1 MVQSKQTIGFWT
13 ALALVVG
20 NILGVGIFTTTG
32 YLANYVSNP
41 YLILLAWLIGAVYA
55 YTGANVY
62 GFLAAEMPYRGG
74 DYVYLKKYYHPYI
87 AYLFGWSALFI
98 TYTGSIAAL
107 TIGGAY
113 YLNDIFTCCDL
124 SQTVFAFNLW
134 GLDTRLDG
142 IKITGALLVIF
153 FTYIN
158 YLGLKTG
165 GKTQIALTAFI
176 VLFMIA
182 YIAGTLVSNP
192 SFLIK
197 GNAGQSPQSVQ
208 GFFAGLAA
216 VLFTYMGWTTIVYIA
231 NEVKTPR
238 KTIPRALAWGIIIV
252 VLLYMGINFAFLTV
266 FRPVQLSN
274 EINVASQ
281 VAFKLWGSGVGR
293 LIALMILTAV
303 LSSLNSTVLSGPH
316 IYQAMAYDHFLWGKL
331 QKMHP
336 RYGTPSVAL
345 WVQCSWSLVLLF
357 SGTFNQILTLVVA
370 AILLFSILTAF
381 SAVRL
386 IGEQLKKGK
395 ITARAHVPH
404 VLVYIVLCMLVLFYI
419 MAENPLESLYGFALL
434 ALSWPFYFFSKYTFG
449 KSR

>member
-1 MVQSKQTIGFWT
+1 M
-13 ALALVVG
+13 ALVVG

-32 YLANYVSNP
+32 YLAHYVNSP
-41 YLILLAWLIGAVYA
+41 CWILLAWVIGAVYA

-62 GFLAAEMPYRGG
+62 GLLATAMPYRGG
-74 DYVYLKKYYHPYI
+74 DYVYLKKYYPPYI

-107 TIGGAY
+107 SIGGAY
-113 YLNDIFTCCDL
+113 YLNDIFIGYDFT
-124 SQTVFAFNLW
+124 QTLFHFRIW
-134 GLDTRLDG
+134 GIAGGLDG
-142 IKITGALLVIF
+142 IKLAAALLVLF

-165 GKTQIALTAFI
+165 GKTQIALTSFI
-176 VLFMIA
+176 ILFMAA
-182 YIAGTLVSNP
+182 YILATLSSAPAAMLKMVPAAGSQTVR
-192 SFLIK
+192 
-197 GNAGQSPQSVQ
+197 

-231 NEVKTPR
+231 NEVKAPA
-238 KTIPRALAWGIIIV
+238 KNIPRALAWGIIIV
-252 VLLYMGINFAFLTV
+252 VALYLSINYAFLTV
-266 FRPVQLSN
+266 FSPSELGN

-316 IYQAMAYDHFLWGKL
+316 IYQAMAQDHFLWSKL
-331 QKMHP
+331 KKIHP
-336 RYGTPSVAL
+336 RYGTPSTAL
-345 WVQCSWSLVLLF
+345 RVQCVWSLVLLF

-386 IGEQLKKGK
+386 IINQLKIG
-395 ITARAHVPH
+395 ITTVRIHIPH
-404 VLVYIVLCMLVLFYI
+404 VTVYIILCGLVLFYI
-419 MAENPLESLYGFALL
+419 MLENPLESLYGFALL
-434 ALSWPFYFFSKYTFG
+434 ALSWPFYYVIKRFSSPG
-449 KSR
+449 R

>member
-1 MVQSKQTIGFWT
+1 MAQEKQTIGFWT

-41 YLILLAWLIGAVYA
+41 LLILLAWLIGALYA

-74 DYVYLKKYYHPYI
+74 DYVYLKKYYPPYF

-107 TIGGAY
+107 AIGGAY

-124 SQTVFAFNLW
+124 TRSLFAFNVW
-134 GLDTRLDG
+134 SMDIGLDG
-142 IKITGALLVIF
+142 IKLTATLLVVF

-165 GKTQIALTAFI
+165 GKTQIALTVFI
-176 VLFMIA
+176 VVFMVI
-182 YIAGTLVSNP
+182 YIVGTLVS
-192 SFLIK
+192 SSALVLRT
-197 GNAGQSPQSVQ
+197 NATPTPQTVQ

-231 NEVKTPR
+231 NEVRVPR
-238 KTIPRALAWGIIIV
+238 KTIPRALAVGIFIV
-252 VLLYMGINFAFLTV
+252 VVLYMAINFAFLTV
-266 FRPVQLSN
+266 FSPAEFSN
-274 EINVASQ
+274 TINVASQ
-281 VAFKLWGSGVGR
+281 VAFNLWGSGAGR
-293 LIALMILTAV
+293 LIALMILTAI

-316 IYQAMAYDHFLWGKL
+316 IYQAMAQDHFLWSTLK
-331 QKMHP
+331 KMHP
-336 RYGTPSVAL
+336 RHGTPSTAL
-345 WVQCSWSLVLLF
+345 WVQCAWSLVLLF

-386 IGEQLKKGK
+386 IREKLKKGLVE
-395 ITARAHVPH
+395 ARLHIPH
-404 VLVYIVLCMLVLFYI
+404 VFVYIVLCLLVLIYI
-419 MAENPLESLYGFALL
+419 LAENPLESLYGFALL
-434 ALSWPFYFFSKYTFG
+434 ALSWPFYFIRKRLLTN
-449 KSR
+449 RN